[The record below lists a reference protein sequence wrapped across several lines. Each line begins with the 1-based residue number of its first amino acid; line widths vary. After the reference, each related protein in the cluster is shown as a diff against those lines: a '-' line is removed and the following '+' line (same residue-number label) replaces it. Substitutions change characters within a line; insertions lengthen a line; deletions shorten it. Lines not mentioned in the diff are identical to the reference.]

1 MKVISR
7 IENQLLGRVELEFQI
22 QHKGHATPSRKDVVA
37 QVLSVEP
44 GAKADLVVVKNT
56 NTRFGQAS
64 TTGMAFVYADKESL
78 SVEPEYVLKRQA
90 EINSA
95 GDDDGGEA

>member
-1 MKVISR
+1 
-7 IENQLLGRVELEFQI
+7 
-22 QHKGHATPSRKDVVA
+22 
-37 QVLSVEP
+37 
-44 GAKADLVVVKNT
+44 
-56 NTRFGQAS
+56 
-64 TTGMAFVYADKESL
+64 MAFVYADKESL